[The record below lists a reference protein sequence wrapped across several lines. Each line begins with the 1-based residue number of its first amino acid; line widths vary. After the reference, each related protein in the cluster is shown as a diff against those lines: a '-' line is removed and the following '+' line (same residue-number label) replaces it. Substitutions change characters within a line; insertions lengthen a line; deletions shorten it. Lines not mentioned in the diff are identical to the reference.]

1 MDFSKNIKQWV
12 SIDTEIK
19 KLNDLLKSKR
29 EKKHDMLKNIIEYKN
44 DNNLANTLIRISDGS
59 LRFTSTKQF
68 QPITYLYIKERLA
81 EIIDDDEQVEFI
93 INHLKE
99 KRNYKVVEDI
109 KRIYL

>member
-1 MDFSKNIKQWV
+1 MNFSENIKQWV

-19 KLNDLLKSKR
+19 KLNELLKNKR
-29 EKKHDMLKNIIEYKN
+29 EKKHNILKNIIEYKN
-44 DNNLANTLIRISDGS
+44 TNHLNNTLIKISDGS
-59 LRFTSTKQF
+59 LRFTSIKQF
-68 QPITYLYIKERLA
+68 QPITYGYIKERLA

-109 KRIYL
+109 KRLYL